1 MARPLASRLA
11 LAALLA
17 LLLPCTAVLAA
28 PEDAPAAPA
37 PAGEAP
43 ARAEP
48 EPEAETLAAGP
59 FAVKVELPATFE
71 APVTHE
77 VAWKPKAL
85 GGEVEVVEAA
95 PAGAV
100 EAGQVLVR
108 LKAPR
113 QAEQVEIARL
123 DLAIAEAQVARMAE
137 EDGRREQAQAL
148 QRAGLVREAARAKED
163 LARWLELE
171 RELRRSEAVHGLKG
185 SENSLQDAIE
195 ELSQL
200 EKMYKA
206 DDLTEETEDIVLKR
220 SQREL
225 ARQRERLEF
234 TRQRNA
240 WALAISLP
248 RDQENLEHRVQETR
262 LELERFE
269 ATAAL
274 ALAKAR
280 AEHKKQ
286 RMELEHQR
294 LALGRLE
301 ADLEALVLR
310 APAAGTAYAGAL
322 VRGRWQGTEEAVK
335 ALVPGEKARAGQV
348 LMTVVAPGALRV
360 RAQVPEALAFVV
372 AAGDTGSVAP
382 TAADDLRLT
391 VTVRAL
397 AATGVDGKHELQAT
411 LDEGDPRLLPGHT
424 GLLRLR
430 SRPQAS
436 ALTVPEAAVQRE
448 GDITRV
454 FVRAD
459 GVTTPREVRL
469 GLRSDGRIEVRSGL
483 AAGERVLVKAP
494 AK

>member
-1 MARPLASRLA
+1 MRRTSTCPASEPSKA
-11 LAALLA
+11 
-17 LLLPCTAVLAA
+17 
-28 PEDAPAAPA
+28 EPAAK
-37 PAGEAP
+37 
-43 ARAEP
+43 AEP
-48 EPEAETLAAGP
+48 EPETEAVAAKP

-95 PAGAV
+95 APGPV

-123 DLAIAEAQVARMAE
+123 DLALAEVQLQRAVA
-137 EDGRREQAQAL
+137 EDGRREAAQAL
-148 QRAGLVREAARAKED
+148 QRAGVEREAARAGED
-163 LARWLELE
+163 LKRWLELE
-171 RELRRSEAVHGLKG
+171 RELRRAETVHGLKG
-185 SENSLQDAIE
+185 SENGLTDSIE
-195 ELSQL
+195 ELAQL

-225 ARQRERLEF
+225 DRQRERLDF
-234 TRQRNA
+234 IRQRNT
-240 WALAISLP
+240 WALAITLP
-248 RDQENLEHRVQETR
+248 REQENLEQRAKETR
-262 LELERFE
+262 MELERFE
-269 ATAAL
+269 ATAGL

-280 AEHKKQ
+280 TELKKAQ
-286 RMELEHQR
+286 MELEHQR

-310 APAAGTAYAGAL
+310 APAAGTAWPGVL
-322 VRGRWQGTEEAVK
+322 VRGRWQGVAEALE
-335 ALVPGEKARAGQV
+335 ALAPGEKVRAGQV

-372 AAGDTGSVAP
+372 AVGDTGSVAP
-382 TAADDLRLT
+382 TAADELRLP
-391 VTVRAL
+391 VTVSRL

-411 LDEGDPRLLPGHT
+411 LGEGDPRLLPGHT
-424 GLLRLR
+424 GTLRLR
-430 SRPQAS
+430 SRPREAVI
-436 ALTVPEAAVQRE
+436 TVPEAAVQRE
-448 GDITRV
+448 GDVARV

-459 GVTTPREVRL
+459 GASTPREVRL
-469 GLRSDGRIEVRSGL
+469 GLRSEGRIEVREGL

>member
-1 MARPLASRLA
+1 MARPA
-11 LAALLA
+11 LACLALLA
-17 LLLPCTAVLAA
+17 LLAPVALAA
-28 PEDAPAAPA
+28 PEEPPA
-37 PAGEAP
+37 PAGTPAP
-43 ARAEP
+43 AAAEAAPKAEP
-48 EPEAETLAAGP
+48 EPETETLAAGP
-59 FAVKVELPATFE
+59 FAVKVELPAAFE

-95 PAGAV
+95 GPGPV

-123 DLAIAEAQVARMAE
+123 DLALAEAQVERLTL
-137 EDGRREQAQAL
+137 EDARREQAQAL
-148 QRAGLVREAARAKED
+148 QRASLAREATRAEED
-163 LARWLELE
+163 LKRWLELE

-185 SENSLQDAIE
+185 SENSLEDAIE

-200 EKMYKA
+200 EKMYTA

-234 TRQRNA
+234 IRQRNA

-262 LELERFE
+262 MERERFE
-269 ATAAL
+269 ATAGL
-274 ALAKAR
+274 ALARARTELKKA
-280 AEHKKQ
+280 

-310 APAAGTAYAGAL
+310 APAAGTAWPGAL
-322 VRGRWQGTEEAVK
+322 VRGRWQGIEEALK
-335 ALVPGEKARAGQV
+335 ALAPGEKVRAGQV

-372 AAGDTGSVAP
+372 AVGDTGSVAP
-382 TAADDLRLT
+382 TAADDLRLP
-391 VTVRAL
+391 VTVSLL
-397 AATGVDGKHELQAT
+397 APTAVDGKHELQAT
-411 LDEGDPRLLPGHT
+411 LGAGDPRLLPGHT
-424 GLLRLR
+424 GTLRLR
-430 SRPQAS
+430 SRPQEA

-448 GDITRV
+448 GDVTRV
-454 FVRAD
+454 FVRAE
-459 GVTTPREVRL
+459 GATTPREVRL
-469 GLRSDGRIEVRSGL
+469 GLRSEGRIEVREGL